1 MEENQINPKELY
13 EELSVYRKPYE
24 DRAETLA
31 KYTIPS
37 MFPIESANEQSDLE
51 DSYGSRYTS
60 TLISSLASDITL
72 ALLPPSGSS
81 FKFEPDKDAL
91 AQITQ
96 GNSDA
101 RSKIMAELG
110 SQMVAVNKELAN
122 QRIRD
127 MLNPMVKAII
137 STQAVVCEKMEGK
150 GIRYHSLRNFVVKLD
165 SMGEPLKYV
174 IREEIDPLEV
184 PDGIDYEQYKDED
197 TVELYTMCI
206 RHKDKWTVVQ
216 SIGSEIIGNEITYK
230 LDALPYTYLGWTLQ
244 NGDLY
249 HRPMAE
255 EHLGTIIDYE
265 NINKVLVQGSIVAAK
280 MVVLVNPLGTTEKSD
295 IANSSNGAVVD
306 GREEDIGTF
315 KANKNYDFQIP
326 AQKERDLKAE
336 LDRAFMSKHG
346 ASYEGRERVTAT
358 EVGTDAQALDE
369 NKSGIYSI
377 LSAKFTKWLIK
388 HLMRELKI
396 KFEAIDV
403 NVITGLDALGRN
415 IEARK
420 LDNYMMR
427 VANLQLNRWIKEPE
441 LVTRYA
447 SYEGID
453 TEGLIKTE
461 KEIQAEAKAQQDAMA
476 QQQLMNSGADA
487 LGKSVANRGE

>member
-1 MEENQINPKELY
+1 MENIDINPKELY
-13 EELSVYRKPYE
+13 DQLSVDRKPYE

-37 MFPIESANEQSDLE
+37 MFPSESANEQSSLE
-51 DSYGSRYTS
+51 DSYGSRYVS
-60 TLISSLASDITL
+60 TLIGALASDITL

-81 FKFEPDKDAL
+81 FKFEPNKDAL

-96 GNSDA
+96 GNTDA

-110 SQMVAVNKELAN
+110 SKQIEVNKELAN

-127 MLNPMVKAII
+127 MMHPMVEAII
-137 STQAVVCEKMEGK
+137 STQAVVCEKMKNK
-150 GIRYHSLRNFVVKLD
+150 GIRFHSLRNFVVKLD

-184 PDGIDYEQYKDED
+184 PEGVDYEQYKDED
-197 TVELYTMCI
+197 NVELYTMCI
-206 RHKDKWTVVQ
+206 RDRDKWTVIQ
-216 SIGSEIIGNEITYK
+216 SIGSEVIGNESTYK
-230 LDALPYTYLGWTLQ
+230 LDELPYTYLGWTLQ
-244 NGDLY
+244 NGDSY

-255 EHLGTIIDYE
+255 KHLGTIIDYE
-265 NINKVLVQGSIVAAK
+265 NINRVLVQGSIVAAK
-280 MVVLVNPLGTTEKSD
+280 MIVLVNPLGTTEKSD

-358 EVGTDAQALDE
+358 EVGVDAQSLDE

-396 KFEAIDV
+396 KFNAVEV
-403 NVITGLDALGRN
+403 NVVTGLDALGRN

-427 VANLQLNRWIKEPE
+427 LSNLQLNRWVKEPE

-447 SYEGID
+447 AYEGID
-453 TEGLIKTE
+453 GEGLIKTE
-461 KEIQAEAKAQQDAMA
+461 KEIQAENKAQQDAMA

-487 LGKSVANRGE
+487 LGKNIAGGQ